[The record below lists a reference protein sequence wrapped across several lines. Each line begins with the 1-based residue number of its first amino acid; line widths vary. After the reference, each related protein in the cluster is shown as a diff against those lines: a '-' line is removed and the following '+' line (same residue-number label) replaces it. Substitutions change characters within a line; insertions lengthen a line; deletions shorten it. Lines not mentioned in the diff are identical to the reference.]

1 MTPSRG
7 KLSLF
12 SFWVL
17 VSHYFWKVSCCERL
31 PLSYNDVQMPPH
43 EACEILSFPD
53 LFFTWSALKS
63 SNSSQVPT
71 LCLCFWA
78 LALEEGSCIV
88 MSSPVEKSKWWETE
102 ASSQQP
108 VRNWNP
114 PTTTQMSLEG
124 GFSTPVKLWDD
135 CNPSQP
141 FDCSWWQTLNHNLT
155 VKLCWD
161 YWPWEI
167 LWNNKC
173 CLNVPNMGWLVT
185 QQ

>member
-1 MTPSRG
+1 
-7 KLSLF
+7 
-12 SFWVL
+12 
-17 VSHYFWKVSCCERL
+17 
-31 PLSYNDVQMPPH
+31 MPPH

-63 SNSSQVPT
+63 SNSPQVPT
-71 LCLCFWA
+71 LCLSFGA
-78 LALEEGSCIV
+78 LALEEGSCLV

-114 PTTTQMSLEG
+114 PTATQLSLEG
-124 GFSTPVKLWDD
+124 GFATPVKLWDD

-155 VKLCWD
+155 VRLCWD
-161 YWPWEI
+161 YWPWQI

-173 CLNVPNMGWLVT
+173 CLNVPNMGWLVI